1 MPSLAFLSVT
11 CPNIPV
17 PCLCFHQCVTKSVL
31 EEKHISKKKKI
42 TSSIESKSW
51 HPRVYSGFSPAQSK
65 LPLRGILTE
74 RLQSDKAAFKLKKKL
89 TSKTCSCR
97 MNVEQ
102 SLLYFIF
109 KQATYFLGEKEEY
122 RLKPLQKHRQQW
134 WWWKGHVK
142 NQNKLNQMFSL
153 EHCHHLLCC
162 WWLTRNGS

>member
-1 MPSLAFLSVT
+1 MHIVKSTMKYETVGVNVTFHNVIPCQVSSFKKFMLFNMLNIFQDRELFFPALKCLIMPSLAFLSVT

-74 RLQSDKAAFKLKKKL
+74 RLQSDKAAFKLKK
-89 TSKTCSCR
+89 
-97 MNVEQ
+97 N
-102 SLLYFIF
+102 
-109 KQATYFLGEKEEY
+109 
-122 RLKPLQKHRQQW
+122 
-134 WWWKGHVK
+134 
-142 NQNKLNQMFSL
+142 
-153 EHCHHLLCC
+153 
-162 WWLTRNGS
+162 